1 MITILI
7 VFGCVYVFIGAL
19 LGTGLVFEELQD
31 RRTIEELS
39 GDETKLEFVSI
50 IGIIALVIVIWPYM
64 LWEIL
69 MK

>member
-19 LGTGLVFEELQD
+19 FGIGLVMENLKEGLMDYDINENKND
-31 RRTIEELS
+31 RRIIN
-39 GDETKLEFVSI
+39 SI
-50 IGIIALVIVIWPYM
+50 VLIALVIVIWPYM
-64 LWEIL
+64 LWEVL